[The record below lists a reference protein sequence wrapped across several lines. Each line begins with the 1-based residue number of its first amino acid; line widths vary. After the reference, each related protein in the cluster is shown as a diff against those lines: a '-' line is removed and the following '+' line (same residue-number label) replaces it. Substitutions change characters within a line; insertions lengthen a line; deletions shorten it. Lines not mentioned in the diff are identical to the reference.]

1 MTRAPR
7 GTVVPHREGQR
18 PTVGARRANRPAV
31 RVRPFVA
38 ALLAVPP
45 LLLPAGRC
53 LAQTEEPARPATA
66 GRLEAVVRDLEPD
79 QRLRLQ
85 LSGTGQRLEGRY
97 LGPDDD
103 GSLRLTSGERVV
115 RAPLVEIDGLWTRG
129 RSTVKGAAIG
139 GIAGLVGGALYGAA
153 ISEVTCAE
161 SSCTTLGLMAA
172 VGGLGA
178 AGGAAV
184 GALVGL
190 AIPSWKLRF
199 P

>member
-1 MTRAPR
+1 LA
-7 GTVVPHREGQR
+7 
-18 PTVGARRANRPAV
+18 
-31 RVRPFVA
+31 VA
-38 ALLAVPP
+38 ALV
-45 LLLPAGRC
+45 LPGGRC
-53 LAQTEEPARPATA
+53 VAQTEEGPEPGDTH
-66 GRLEAVVRDLEPD
+66 RLQVVTQQLKPD
-79 QRLRLQ
+79 ERLRLQ
-85 LSGTGQRLEGRY
+85 MAGEGLRLEGRY
-97 LGPDDD
+97 LGADDDD
-103 GSLRLTSGERVV
+103 GLRLTSGERVV
-115 RAPLVEIDGLWTRG
+115 RAPLVEIDRLWTRG

-139 GIAGLVGGALYGAA
+139 GIAGLVGGVLYGAA

>member
-1 MTRAPR
+1 MT
-7 GTVVPHREGQR
+7 GTLYLRSRTG
-18 PTVGARRANRPAV
+18 GAR
-31 RVRPFVA
+31 PFLTGCLAAA
-38 ALLAVPP
+38 ALV
-45 LLLPAGRC
+45 LPGGRSV
-53 LAQTEEPARPATA
+53 AQEEGSEPGDTD
-66 GRLEAVVRDLEPD
+66 RLQVVTQQLKPD
-79 QRLRLQ
+79 ERLRLQ
-85 LSGTGQRLEGRY
+85 MAGEGLRLEGRY
-97 LGPDDD
+97 LGSDED

-115 RAPLVEIDGLWTRG
+115 RAPLVEIDRLWTRG

-139 GIAGLVGGALYGAA
+139 GIAGLVGGMLYGAA

>member
-1 MTRAPR
+1 MT
-7 GTVVPHREGQR
+7 GTLYQPSRTG
-18 PTVGARRANRPAV
+18 GAR
-31 RVRPFVA
+31 PFLTGCLAAA
-38 ALLAVPP
+38 ALV
-45 LLLPAGRC
+45 LPGGRC
-53 LAQTEEPARPATA
+53 VAQTEGGPEPGDTH
-66 GRLEAVVRDLEPD
+66 RLQVVTQQLKPD
-79 QRLRLQ
+79 ERLRLQ
-85 LSGTGQRLEGRY
+85 MAGEGLRLEGRY
-97 LGPDDD
+97 LGADDD
-103 GSLRLTSGERVV
+103 GGLQLTSGERVV
-115 RAPLVEIDGLWTRG
+115 RAPLPEIDRLWTRG

-139 GIAGLVGGALYGAA
+139 GIAGLVGGVLYGAA

-178 AGGAAV
+178 AGGAAM